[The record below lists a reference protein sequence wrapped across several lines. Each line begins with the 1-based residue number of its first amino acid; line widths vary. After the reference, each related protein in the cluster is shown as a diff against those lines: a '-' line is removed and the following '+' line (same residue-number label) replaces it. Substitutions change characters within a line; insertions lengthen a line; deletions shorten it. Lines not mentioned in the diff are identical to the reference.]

1 MAVTRIVVTID
12 RLRLHG
18 VAQEDSPA
26 LVAAL
31 QSELER
37 SLARDAA
44 GRTWASGALA
54 DLRPGSVRVGGGP
67 HRTGRA
73 LGRAMSSELVTGRAV
88 T

>member
-18 VAQEDSPA
+18 VAREDTPA
-26 LVAAL
+26 IVAAL
-31 QSELER
+31 QGELER
-37 SLARDAA
+37 SLARDTA
-44 GRTWASGALA
+44 GSMWASSAHA
-54 DLRPGSVRVGGGP
+54 VLRPGSVRVGGGP

-73 LGRAMSSELVTGRAV
+73 LGQAMATELVKGRAA